1 MQQPEEDIN
10 MAELNV
16 SEPSPP
22 PTPKVKPA
30 PEEVSVLSSGRES
43 PLAFSHYQKGL
54 QPVKEKKANANGIPN
69 IMISPPSNEGHRKP
83 PEKEEHGGCCG
94 CVIM

>member
-1 MQQPEEDIN
+1 

-16 SEPSPP
+16 SQPSPP
-22 PTPKVKPA
+22 ATPKAKPA
-30 PEEVSVLSSGRES
+30 PEEMPVLSGRES
-43 PLAFSHYQKGL
+43 PLAFSHYQTGL
-54 QPVKEKKANANGIPN
+54 KPLTEKRTSANGIPN